1 MHDDMEAIVVRR
13 DDGRFFCGMSK
24 AGRLQTARSLANAK
38 LFEVWQES
46 EISRAE
52 LEFCK
57 RRQAPHRVAV
67 RLATE

>member
-13 DDGRFFCGMSK
+13 NDGRFYCGMSET
-24 AGRLQTARSLANAK
+24 GRLQTARSLANAK

-46 EISRAE
+46 EIFAAE

-57 RRQAPHRVAV
+57 RRQATHRVIV
-67 RLATE
+67 RLGDQ